1 MRTVKNFL
9 IFLLFVT
16 PIILV
21 AQRKPKIKGSRIVS
35 QVNEELPP
43 FNAVLLND
51 DLEIVLK
58 KSFGPGYEIMADDNL
73 IDILKFEV
81 QDSTLIISSYYDV
94 TARKQFDITV
104 NFVELKSITVKE
116 GSVLTMDRI
125 EGDELFIDGFGQ
137 SRLDI
142 KATAEV
148 MDINLEDVS
157 RGDFNI
163 DADSLNISLNKK
175 VQATIYAVNEV
186 SLVDLEG
193 QSSLT
198 FEGTSQRVQS
208 RLTGYSKYKAENMES
223 ATLSIE
229 ADKESDA
236 RVKVSQ
242 QLELSARDRAR
253 ISLYGNPAIIINE
266 FSDTVQLL
274 KKEE

>member
-1 MRTVKNFL
+1 MTTMKNFL
-9 IFLLFVT
+9 IFLLFAA
-16 PIILV
+16 PLILV

-51 DLEIVLK
+51 DLDIVLK
-58 KSFGPGYEIMADDNL
+58 KSFGPGYEIIADDNL

-104 NFVELKSITVKE
+104 NYVELKAITVKE
-116 GSVLTMDRI
+116 GSVLAMDRI
-125 EGDELFIDGFGQ
+125 ESDELFVDGFGQ

-157 RGDFNI
+157 KGDFNI

-175 VQATIYAVNEV
+175 VQANIYAVNEV
-186 SLVDLEG
+186 SMVDLEG

-223 ATLSIE
+223 GTLSIE

-236 RVKVSQ
+236 RINVSQ
-242 QLELSARDRAR
+242 QLELSARGRAR